1 MWLIMRKF
9 NVLPTEER
17 FTKLTEL
24 QISYIVENMIED
36 AEQAKNP
43 SKESDEDFYDTD
55 DAWYEDDEAFEE
67 AMGEIDGESIAK
79 QVEELKKQMPEYDN
93 TLSAED
99 RKEAQAFN
107 KIQDD
112 YYDNQVKENLRRA
125 LLEAKRRENI
135 ANGIFEEADDDEDEW
150 I

>member
-17 FTKLTEL
+17 FTSLTDL

-43 SKESDEDFYDTD
+43 SKEADEDFYDTD

-67 AMGEIDGESIAK
+67 AMEEIDGESIAK

-93 TLSAED
+93 TLSYED
-99 RKEAQAFN
+99 RKEAQEFN

-125 LLEAKRRENI
+125 LAEAKRRENI
-135 ANGIFEEADDDEDEW
+135 ANGIFDEEEDEDEW

>member
-1 MWLIMRKF
+1 MRKF

-17 FTKLTEL
+17 FTSLTDL

-43 SKESDEDFYDTD
+43 SKEADEDFYDTD

-67 AMGEIDGESIAK
+67 AMEEIDGESIGK

-93 TLSAED
+93 TLSYED
-99 RKEAQAFN
+99 RKEAQEFN

-125 LLEAKRRENI
+125 LAEAKRRENI
-135 ANGIFEEADDDEDEW
+135 ANGIFDEEEDEDEW

>member
-1 MWLIMRKF
+1 MRKF

-17 FTKLTEL
+17 FTSLTDL

-43 SKESDEDFYDTD
+43 SKEADEDFYDTD

-67 AMGEIDGESIAK
+67 AMEEIDGESIAK

-93 TLSAED
+93 TLSPED
-99 RKEAQAFN
+99 RKEAQEFN

-125 LLEAKRRENI
+125 LAEAKRRENI
-135 ANGIFEEADDDEDEW
+135 ANGIFDEEEDEDEW

>member
-17 FTKLTEL
+17 FTSLTDL

-43 SKESDEDFYDTD
+43 SKEADEDFYDTD

-67 AMGEIDGESIAK
+67 AMEEIDGESIGK

-93 TLSAED
+93 TLSYEE
-99 RKEAQAFN
+99 RKEAQEFN

-125 LLEAKRRENI
+125 LAEAKRRENI
-135 ANGIFEEADDDEDEW
+135 ANGIFDEEEDEDEW

>member
-17 FTKLTEL
+17 FTSLTDL
-24 QISYIVENMIED
+24 QIAYIVENMIED

-43 SKESDEDFYDTD
+43 SKEADEDFYDTD

-67 AMGEIDGESIAK
+67 AMEEIDGESIAK

-93 TLSAED
+93 TLSSED
-99 RKEAQAFN
+99 RKEAQEFN

-125 LLEAKRRENI
+125 LAEAKRRENI
-135 ANGIFEEADDDEDEW
+135 ANGIFDEEEDEDEW

>member
-17 FTKLTEL
+17 FTSLTDL

-43 SKESDEDFYDTD
+43 SKEADEDFYDTD

-67 AMGEIDGESIAK
+67 AMEEIDGESIGK

-93 TLSAED
+93 TLSYED
-99 RKEAQAFN
+99 RKEAQEFN

-125 LLEAKRRENI
+125 LAEAKRRENI
-135 ANGIFEEADDDEDEW
+135 ANGIFDEEEDEDEW